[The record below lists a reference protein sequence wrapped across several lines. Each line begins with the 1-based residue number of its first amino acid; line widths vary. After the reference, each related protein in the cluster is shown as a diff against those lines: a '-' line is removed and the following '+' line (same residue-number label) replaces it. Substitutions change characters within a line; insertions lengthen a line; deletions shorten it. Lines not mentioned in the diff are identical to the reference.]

1 VGHVKVPSC
10 KTCSSTR
17 NVKLIR
23 VDTPEPPP
31 VLILRAEFG
40 IGNVTITQKT
50 VEDKTLIDLTK
61 LPEENVSNNLKRKK
75 TTSNQPI
82 GKPHDLPDT
91 YGFVLDP
98 RISFAGFEY
107 ENIGAILYSPGHFS
121 PLIRYAGRFYNPKL
135 ITSIPKGAPYVL
147 DKQGLVPTILCYVRR
162 DSGNANMAFN
172 S

>member
-1 VGHVKVPSC
+1 VKAPSC

-40 IGNVTITQKT
+40 MGKVDIAHKT
-50 VEDKTLIDLTK
+50 VEDNTPIDLTK
-61 LPEENVSNNLKRKK
+61 GLEDVPTSLKRKK
-75 TTSNQPI
+75 TARNQLTEK
-82 GKPHDLPDT
+82 GHDDLPDT
-91 YGFVLDP
+91 RGFVLDP
-98 RISFAGFEY
+98 VISFAGTEY
-107 ENIGAILYSPGHFS
+107 ENVGAILCSPGHFS

-135 ITSIPKGAPYVL
+135 ITSIPKGAPYVF

-162 DSGNANMAFN
+162 DAGNANMAFN